1 MLTNYNLHNIL
12 QLWLLTMYRLKTMFL
27 INSGGS
33 KSRKFNQT
41 LRKLLCSLYINT
53 QIGTWLICSHHGHTL
68 GQKMHTYTPPIGD
81 PKQLDTPTAHAAANI
96 SVFLDSFYKE
106 TTIIHEK

>member
-1 MLTNYNLHNIL
+1 
-12 QLWLLTMYRLKTMFL
+12 
-27 INSGGS
+27 
-33 KSRKFNQT
+33 
-41 LRKLLCSLYINT
+41 
-53 QIGTWLICSHHGHTL
+53 
-68 GQKMHTYTPPIGD
+68 MHTYTPPIGD